1 MNDFIILVEL
11 RKQLSGYETSLTTCN
26 RKAAVKIRSR
36 ISILKIKLADCVS
49 DGINAKKV
57 YTDSNISSGDEVEV
71 EVEVKAEIPSNSDV
85 LKANNE
91 NNDIENTAV
100 DNALQVEVDAEVDN
114 SIVDR
119 GSELLSNILAK
130 GRPLGTVEEAWERVI
145 LAEKMRFNLNSLY
158 GNNQDCVDII
168 KKGNDKDNDNSD
180 SDRIESKRNN
190 STESCENKNSELSSD
205 AGPRSCLSYKYV
217 TYVNQ
222 NYDNSKRIAAV
233 LKS

>member
-71 EVEVKAEIPSNSDV
+71 EVKAEIPSNSDV

-119 GSELLSNILAK
+119 GSELLSNILSN
-130 GRPLGTVEEAWERVI
+130 GRPVGTVEEAWERVI
-145 LAEKMRFNLNSLY
+145 LAEKMRFNLNVLY
-158 GNNQDCVDII
+158 GNNQDVA
-168 KKGNDKDNDNSD
+168 DNDINSD
-180 SDRIESKRNN
+180 SNSDNISDNSSVDDKNN
-190 STESCENKNSELSSD
+190 NRNKNTELGGDSSSSSI
-205 AGPRSCLSYKYV
+205 SCLSSKYV
-217 TYVNQ
+217 AYVNQ
-222 NYDNSKRIAAV
+222 NYNTPKRIAAV
-233 LKS
+233 LKL

>member
-1 MNDFIILVEL
+1 M
-11 RKQLSGYETSLTTCN
+11 
-26 RKAAVKIRSR
+26 KIRSR

-57 YTDSNISSGDEVEV
+57 YTDSNINVSDEIETMAVTEA
-71 EVEVKAEIPSNSDV
+71 EIEVKRELLSNIEVSET
-85 LKANNE
+85 E
-91 NNDIENTAV
+91 NRNV
-100 DNALQVEVDAEVDN
+100 DNREDVDNILDVNVDVEVDN